1 MAKLK
6 MTPLSSRS
14 RCSPLTDIEQTD
26 ADAAYEATAAAI
38 RNDQEVMDL
47 LQARAGKEPWLTDSI
62 IKEIAHG
69 EVKWRIDGRL
79 RQEKQDRRQ
88 STEDIARAASEL
100 AAALRDTYWPQF
112 RYISIRLSV
121 ELSSSIDLTDY
132 LDYLAERAKEAQV
145 EDPQHYPPAQSKTSY
160 RDFMLRHIKATVR
173 SKRYVRDQRRTD
185 KLAAAIARA
194 VLDDPG
200 IDEETI
206 KKK

>member
-26 ADAAYEATAAAI
+26 AYAAYEATAAAI

-112 RYISIRLSV
+112 RYQSV
-121 ELSSSIDLTDY
+121 RTPYSSSPIDLHDF
-132 LDYLAERAKEAQV
+132 LDWLAEMAREVQL

-173 SKRYVRDQRRTD
+173 SKRYVRDRRRTD
-185 KLAAAIARA
+185 KLAAAIARV

>member
-6 MTPLSSRS
+6 STPLSSRS

-112 RYISIRLSV
+112 RYMTIRDPYASIPSSV
-121 ELSSSIDLTDY
+121 DLPDY
-132 LDYLAERAKEAQV
+132 LDWLAERAREARV

-173 SKRYVRDQRRTD
+173 SKR
-185 KLAAAIARA
+185 
-194 VLDDPG
+194 
-200 IDEETI
+200 
-206 KKK
+206 